1 MKCPN
6 CGEEVE
12 ELEQNC
18 PKCKINFEDFEKN
31 QKRLLEEH
39 NEENASKTTFLKTIN
54 VLQIVSCGI
63 GTLVAWSNEKV
74 LEGFLLIIISIV
86 VFAFI
91 KGFYDIIDLL
101 DSINDK
107 LDK

>member
-12 ELEQNC
+12 ELEENC
-18 PKCKINFEDFEKN
+18 PKCKINFDDFEKK
-31 QKRLLEEH
+31 QKQTSEED
-39 NEENASKTTFLKTIN
+39 NEENASKTNFLKTIN
-54 VLQIVSCGI
+54 VLQIVGCGI

-74 LEGFLLIIISIV
+74 LEGFILIIISIV
-86 VFAFI
+86 AFAFI